1 MHNGTAR
8 LPTAAMMLPARLPAP
23 ARMLPG
29 VALSDGVSPGAAGG
43 KPAPAGTGLVTAED
57 IRAAAERIDGVAV
70 RTPLLPYPP
79 LRPRDRQ
86 HGLLVKPET
95 LQPTGSFKVRGAYA
109 AISALPGGQRGRGVI
124 AHSSGNHAQA
134 VAYAAAVAGV
144 PAVVVVP
151 ETASAV
157 KVDSARA
164 LGAEVVTVEPTLA
177 ARMTATQELAARHG
191 YAVIPPFDDRTV
203 IAGQGTI
210 GLEIVADLA
219 STGKPAAEMAAVVL
233 VPVSGGGLISGIA
246 AAVKATHP
254 EALVIGVEPE
264 LAADALESLRAGE
277 RTAWPAD
284 ATRRTIADAL
294 RVEQVGELT
303 LAHMRAHVDGI
314 VTVSEDEIRAAVQRV
329 ARDMRLI
336 AEPGGA
342 VAVAAY
348 LFRMPELPRRQ
359 TYVAVLSGG
368 NIAPSLL
375 AELMAEPA
383 R

>member
-1 MHNGTAR
+1 
-8 LPTAAMMLPARLPAP
+8 
-23 ARMLPG
+23 MLPG
-29 VALSDGVSPGAAGG
+29 VDDGASPAAASGP
-43 KPAPAGTGLVTAED
+43 PAPVVTGLVTADE
-57 IRAAAERIDGVAV
+57 IRAAAERITGVAA

-86 HGLLVKPET
+86 HGLLVKPES
-95 LQPTGSFKVRGAYA
+95 LQPTGSFKIRGAYA
-109 AISALPGGQRGRGVI
+109 AISALEDERRSRGVI

-144 PAVVVVP
+144 PAVVAVP
-151 ETASAV
+151 GTASAV
-157 KVDSARA
+157 KIDSARA

-177 ARMTATQELAARHG
+177 ARIAATEELAARRG
-191 YAVIPPFDDRTV
+191 YAVIPPFDDRRV

-210 GLEIVADLA
+210 GLEIAADLDTH
-219 STGKPAAEMAAVVL
+219 SYVVL

-246 AAVKATHP
+246 AAIKDAHP

-277 RTAWPAD
+277 RVAWPSD
-284 ATRRTIADAL
+284 LTRRTIADAL

-314 VTVSEDEIRAAVQRV
+314 VTVSEDEIRAAVRRV

-336 AEPGGA
+336 AEPGGV

-348 LFRMPELPRRQ
+348 LFRMAELPQRR

-368 NIAPSLL
+368 NIAPSLF
-375 AELMAEPA
+375 AELMAEPPRHPRA
-383 R
+383 TSPTAGTSDQP